1 MKYRNRKQLDI
12 WKLRDPEHPYLRD
25 ENGDYVLNKD
35 GHKIMDTIA
44 HITLFDTH
52 PFYQQSFVKAM
63 SFLVKTG
70 QAKQA
75 DFDFMIEMKKKR
87 GRFSSE
93 PLDQI
98 KHYTALELRY
108 LASRHN
114 RTCEKFCTE

>member
-1 MKYRNRKQLDI
+1 
-12 WKLRDPEHPYLRD
+12 
-25 ENGDYVLNKD
+25 
-35 GHKIMDTIA
+35 MDTIA

-70 QAKQA
+70 QAQQS

-93 PLDQI
+93 PLEQI
-98 KHYTALELRY
+98 KTLYRIGIEIFGVRY
-108 LASRHN
+108 H
-114 RTCEKFCTE
+114 RTCETFCTE

>member
-1 MKYRNRKQLDI
+1 
-12 WKLRDPEHPYLRD
+12 
-25 ENGDYVLNKD
+25 
-35 GHKIMDTIA
+35 
-44 HITLFDTH
+44 
-52 PFYQQSFVKAM
+52 M

-70 QAKQA
+70 KATQA

-108 LASRHN
+108 LASGHN
-114 RTCEKFCTE
+114 GLARSSARNKARLRA